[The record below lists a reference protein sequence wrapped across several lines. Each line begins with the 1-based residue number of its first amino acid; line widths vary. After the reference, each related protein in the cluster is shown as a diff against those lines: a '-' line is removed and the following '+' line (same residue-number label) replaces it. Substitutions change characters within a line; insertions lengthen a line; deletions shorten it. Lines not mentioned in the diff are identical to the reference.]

1 MILDL
6 NSVYLSYTKD
16 YYQLHDVTFHLDN
29 GETKVILGERESGKS
44 SITRIIVGLERAQM
58 GSVTLNGIDVEKFD
72 YVLDASIGYI
82 PSNGAFLENKDI
94 VKNLEY
100 VLKIRKIAKSEI
112 SVKVRNALSTYG
124 LDLIKGKKLKDLT
137 NMERFKVSV
146 ARLSMRNL
154 DMIVVDDVFAS
165 LNDAEII
172 DAVKYLKELQKLN
185 GCTMLICTSSS
196 EVADMIKAPI
206 LRLQS
211 GTIIKERDNNG

>member
-1 MILDL
+1 
-6 NSVYLSYTKD
+6 
-16 YYQLHDVTFHLDN
+16 
-29 GETKVILGERESGKS
+29 
-44 SITRIIVGLERAQM
+44 
-58 GSVTLNGIDVEKFD
+58 
-72 YVLDASIGYI
+72 
-82 PSNGAFLENKDI
+82 
-94 VKNLEY
+94 
-100 VLKIRKIAKSEI
+100 
-112 SVKVRNALSTYG
+112 
-124 LDLIKGKKLKDLT
+124 
-137 NMERFKVSV
+137 MERFKVSV